1 MVANYYRISEIK
13 IKCKSLNNFPFAI
26 QLVFIPREG
35 IPFLKTM
42 FDCRR
47 DLFCWLFS
55 FYLIKLWVCWY
66 FTCAKFINGFA
77 IMERL
82 QHQLHLKK
90 YSHSHTHICL
100 QQKRHIENGQ
110 QNRITMWKWAAEPT
124 KLRKTKY
131 KSDPRN
137 GISSGKF
144 TMSFVHREIAHSSFG
159 IRFGPIKHLFS
170 QRRENQMIW

>member
-1 MVANYYRISEIK
+1 MGMLIFHLCQVYKRFCDNGK
-13 IKCKSLNNFPFAI
+13 ITTPITPEEMHK
-26 QLVFIPREG
+26 
-35 IPFLKTM
+35 
-42 FDCRR
+42 
-47 DLFCWLFS
+47 
-55 FYLIKLWVCWY
+55 
-66 FTCAKFINGFA
+66 
-77 IMERL
+77 
-82 QHQLHLKK
+82 H
-90 YSHSHTHICL
+90 SHTHTHICL
-100 QQKRHIENGQ
+100 EPKRHIENGQ
-110 QNRITMWKWAAEPT
+110 QNRITMWKWAVEPT